1 MTPIASL
8 RAALAGLAAVLTL
21 VAAPLGYAAIDTTGI
36 LHDAGHHGPGCSAGA
51 PTVTT
56 CNAGM
61 DAGMSGMGMDS
72 WIPGDAEPMMETEA
86 FDLMFIDV
94 MIRHHESAIS
104 MANVVLEESTDPVL
118 LGIAEDIVDTQSAEI
133 AKLQEWRARWYRTS
147 PTLGVHGMRE
157 MDHLQMMGIMDAD
170 SAARLLRTAPEQ
182 AERAF
187 VNAMILHHQGVT
199 MLFEMA
205 VLHAEHPE
213 IAGLAG
219 MMLEAH
225 HEQLMTLQTWQLA

>member
-1 MTPIASL
+1 
-8 RAALAGLAAVLTL
+8 
-21 VAAPLGYAAIDTTGI
+21 
-36 LHDAGHHGPGCSAGA
+36 
-51 PTVTT
+51 
-56 CNAGM
+56 
-61 DAGMSGMGMDS
+61 
-72 WIPGDAEPMMETEA
+72 
-86 FDLMFIDV
+86 
-94 MIRHHESAIS
+94 
-104 MANVVLEESTDPVL
+104 
-118 LGIAEDIVDTQSAEI
+118 
-133 AKLQEWRARWYRTS
+133 
-147 PTLGVHGMRE
+147 VHGMRE

-225 HEQLMTLQTWQLA
+225 HEQLMTLQAWQLA

>member
-8 RAALAGLAAVLTL
+8 RAVLAGLAAVLTL
-21 VAAPLGYAAIDTTGI
+21 VAAPLGYAAIDTTRI
-36 LHDAGHHGPGCSAGA
+36 LHDAGHHGPGCSAGS
-51 PTVTT
+51 PTLTT

-61 DAGMSGMGMDS
+61 ARMGMES
-72 WIPGDAEPMMETEA
+72 PVPGDTEPMMDVEA

-94 MIRHHESAIS
+94 MIRHHESAIA
-104 MANVVLEESTDPVL
+104 MAMVVLDESTDSIL
-118 LGIAEDIVDTQSAEI
+118 LGIAGDIIDTQSDEI
-133 AKLQEWRARWYRTS
+133 ARLQEWRDRWYRTS
-147 PTLGVHGMRE
+147 PALAMHGMSE
-157 MDHLQMMGIMDAD
+157 MDHLGMMGIMDAD
-170 SAARLLRTAPEQ
+170 SASRLLRTAPEQ

-205 VLHAEHPE
+205 VQHAEHPE

-219 MMLEAH
+219 VMLEAH
-225 HEQLMTLQTWQLA
+225 HEQVMTLQAWQLA